1 MLLWS
6 VAVAAVLKPASE
18 VLRPADVSS
27 PRDTLTS
34 FIADTNQ
41 FVEDFL
47 HGQVGEKSYL
57 AFRRASQALDYSTTA
72 DGDSWF
78 IRSLRIALLQEI
90 LARIELPAENEIPG
104 DREVAEGNISQWKIP
119 NTTITIVKIVDST
132 GTRHS
137 RWPV

>member
-1 MLLWS
+1 V
-6 VAVAAVLKPASE
+6 VAVSSPGSE
-18 VLRPADVSS
+18 LLRPADTSS

-34 FIADTNQ
+34 FIADANKYI
-41 FVEDFL
+41 EDFR

-90 LARIELPAENEIPG
+90 LARIELPAENEVPG
-104 DREVAEGNISQWKIP
+104 DREVTEGNISPWKIP
-119 NTTITIVKIVDST
+119 GQSGDSLPI
-132 GTRHS
+132 S
-137 RWPV
+137 

>member
-1 MLLWS
+1 MRTVRHFYAVSLFACLVFMLLWS

-41 FVEDFL
+41 YIEDFL

-57 AFRRASQALDYSTTA
+57 AFRRAFLCGVDHYS
-72 DGDSWF
+72 DRSFEHRRQWVVDR
-78 IRSLRIALLQEI
+78 IRLLSSLFAIDVCMA
-90 LARIELPAENEIPG
+90 
-104 DREVAEGNISQWKIP
+104 SY
-119 NTTITIVKIVDST
+119 
-132 GTRHS
+132 
-137 RWPV
+137 